1 MVAATVSKG
10 DTAIVSTMASARVA
24 ICLLGSFQVLKF
36 GVPVSVRPGGKTEA
50 LLSRLAL
57 QDHYRAS
64 REWLLE
70 VLWPESDSTR
80 ASHAL
85 NSLTHAIRKLLDDAL
100 EGAAPV
106 VCAGGGYQLNTEAGV
121 AVDITEFDTLA
132 HRAEHGF
139 LTGGA
144 NGALPC
150 SLTALA
156 LYRGDLCMVDGVQ
169 GLVERE
175 RLRALHLSLLG
186 QVADQY
192 FQHSDYRT
200 ALRYA
205 LRLLSYDPCREDA
218 HRLVM
223 RCHVRLGERAQAFR
237 QYQVC
242 QRMLDAEF
250 GVGPEQLTQSL
261 FDQVRTSPGAI

>member
-1 MVAATVSKG
+1 MAGTV
-10 DTAIVSTMASARVA
+10 ASARVA
-24 ICLLGSFQVLKF
+24 ICLLGSFRVLKF
-36 GVPVSVRPGGKTEA
+36 GDPVAVRPGGKTEA

-70 VLWPESDSTR
+70 VMWPESDP
-80 ASHAL
+80 AHAAHAL
-85 NSLTHAIRKLLDDAL
+85 NSLIHTTRKLLGDAL

-106 VCAGGGYQLNTEAGV
+106 VSTGGGYELNAEAGV

-132 HRAEHGF
+132 GLAERGF
-139 LTGGA
+139 GGEGT
-144 NGALPC
+144 NGGLP
-150 SLTALA
+150 SLLAAIA
-156 LYRGDLCMVDGVQ
+156 LYQGDLCMVDGLR

-186 QVADQY
+186 QVADRY
-192 FQHSDYRT
+192 FLDDDYRA

-218 HRLVM
+218 HRLAM

-237 QYQVC
+237 QYEVC
-242 QRMLDAEF
+242 RRMLAAEF
-250 GVGPEQLTQSL
+250 GVGPEPLTEAL
-261 FDQVRTSPGAI
+261 IDQVRTSPGTI